1 MSGPNRVYNTLIH
14 VVVIILIIK
23 LLKRKS
29 SVNQRVLVVSS
40 FMYST
45 NDLRIP
51 FKVTEWATYNYV
63 LYICAYVCGYVYKP
77 RRGLP
82 VWVSYCVRSVTGY
95 RGNHWVC
102 VWQVTVETMLS
113 VWPGDHGNHSICV
126 TRWPWK
132 LFCMYVIGNHGN
144 PSGLPGFTDCIWLIY
159 S

>member
-1 MSGPNRVYNTLIH
+1 MITGDSNISMVTSFHHLSRLFSHDIMSGPNGVYNTLIH

-29 SVNQRVLVVSS
+29 SVNQRMLVVSS

-63 LYICAYVCGYVYKP
+63 LYICAYVCGYVYRP

-82 VWVSYCVRSVTGY
+82 V
-95 RGNHWVC
+95 
-102 VWQVTVETMLS
+102 
-113 VWPGDHGNHSICV
+113 
-126 TRWPWK
+126 
-132 LFCMYVIGNHGN
+132 
-144 PSGLPGFTDCIWLIY
+144 
-159 S
+159 